1 MATKDQ
7 TIDISK
13 LSLEQLQALVPA
25 AQQRIEEFE
34 EKKRKQALAKVQ
46 AAAEAVGMSPAELLK
61 HFGVAKPAKKPVK
74 PKYRN
79 PDNADQTWTGRGRKP
94 EWVAAWIKDG
104 KELAELAIAKA

>member
-1 MATKDQ
+1 MAKEEP

-13 LSLEQLQALVPA
+13 LSLEQLHALVPA
-25 AQQRIEEFE
+25 AQQRIEELE

-94 EWVAAWIKDG
+94 EWVAAWLKDG
-104 KELAELAIAKA
+104 KELAELAIAEA